1 MRSPEPL
8 WGGPLMPRGWS
19 GRLALAAAGAGV
31 LLLCAGGGLALNAG
45 AVDRTAGLTLVFGAA
60 ALAVGGVLDPGAFR
74 ALAQTRRGRFAT
86 LAVLVSTLTIGILGL
101 LNLVAARSVQ
111 AIDLTRAGYY
121 TLAPQSV
128 LAAKRL
134 DSDLT
139 ITGFFR
145 PDQQASKRTATGLI
159 QLYQQQTPH
168 IQLRF
173 ADPDQD
179 PALAQQLGV
188 DIAGDL
194 VLRYKAKPP
203 VILTLASQSE
213 ADVTGALLRLQ
224 SNRSP
229 LVCWAQGDG
238 ERDLLDRQSQTGYAQ
253 AQDVLKQRGYR
264 LQTLLL
270 SQQTT
275 VPADCEVVAVV
286 GPTSGLTAPA
296 QAALNQYLGQG
307 GKLLLAYAP
316 WQGEAVTASLNA
328 PLKDLGVGFSGGL
341 VVEGDSSRQAA
352 NDRTVA
358 AVFKY
363 GDSPISKGLA
373 GHTVLFP
380 HSSSVSGQSAA
391 GVDAVDVAQSS
402 SSSYLVAQPRAP
414 ADLDRKDSD
423 QTGPLTLMK
432 TLEVKRTADR
442 KTRVVLVG
450 TPDIAEN
457 LALTTQGSFNRDLFL
472 AGFDWLSEQ
481 EEVIAVASK
490 PSRAQALPITQQDL
504 YVNAFVTLLL
514 VPALLAGL
522 GVAVYVRRRQ

>member
-1 MRSPEPL
+1 
-8 WGGPLMPRGWS
+8 MPREWS
-19 GRLALAAAGAGV
+19 GRMALAAGATGV
-31 LLLCAGGGLALNAG
+31 LLLCAGAGLALSAG
-45 AVDRTAGLTLVFGAA
+45 AVDRNAGLALVFGAA
-60 ALAVGGVLDPGAFR
+60 ALGAGGVLDPGAFR
-74 ALAQTRRGRFAT
+74 ALAQTQRGRFAT
-86 LAVLVSTLTIGILGL
+86 LTVLVSALTIGILGL
-101 LNLVAARSVQ
+101 LNVVAARSVQ
-111 AIDLTRAGYY
+111 AVDLTRAGYY
-121 TLAPQSV
+121 TLSPQST

-145 PDQQASKRTATGLI
+145 PDQQASKRDSTSLI
-159 QLYQQQTPH
+159 GLYQQQTSH
-168 IQLRF
+168 IQLRS

-179 PALAQQLGV
+179 PALTRQLGV

-213 ADVTGALLRLQ
+213 ADVTGALLRLE
-224 SNRSP
+224 STRSP
-229 LVCWAQGDG
+229 LVCWVQGDG
-238 ERDLLDRQSQTGYAQ
+238 ERDLQDRETQTGYAQ

-264 LQTLLL
+264 LQTVLL
-270 SQQTT
+270 SQQ
-275 VPADCEVVAVV
+275 PALPAECELVAVV
-286 GPTSGLTAPA
+286 GPTSALTAPA
-296 QAALNQYLGQG
+296 QAALTQYVGQG
-307 GKLLLAYAP
+307 GKLLMAYAP
-316 WQGEAVTASLNA
+316 WQGDSVTASVNA

-341 VVEGDSSRQAA
+341 VVEGDAGRQAA

-358 AVFKY
+358 AVLSF

-380 HSSSVSGQSAA
+380 HPTSLSGEPAA

-402 SSSYLVAQPRAP
+402 GSAYLVPKPRSS

-423 QTGPLTLMK
+423 QPGPLTLTR
-432 TLEVKRTADR
+432 TLEEKRTSNR
-442 KTRVVLVG
+442 KTRVVLIG

-457 LALTTQGSFNRDLFL
+457 LALTTEGSFNRDLFL

-481 EEVIAVASK
+481 EDVIAVASK
-490 PSRAQALPITQQDL
+490 PSRARALPITQQDL
-504 YVNAFVTLLL
+504 YLNAFVTLLL

-522 GVAVYVRRRQ
+522 GVAVYVRRRH